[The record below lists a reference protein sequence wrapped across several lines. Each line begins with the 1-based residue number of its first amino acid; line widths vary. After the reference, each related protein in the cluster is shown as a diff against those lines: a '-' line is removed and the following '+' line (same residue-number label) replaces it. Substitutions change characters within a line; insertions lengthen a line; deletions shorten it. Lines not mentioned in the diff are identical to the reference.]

1 MSKLPWANSKVLTD
15 DEFYN
20 RTQEINNLKNLL
32 MSTSQN
38 NAPNI
43 LLTGIRGVG
52 KTVLLNKIK
61 QQMDEKFL
69 VVYMDFSI
77 SQTYQKNNMS
87 IKGLL
92 DFYYQKIILRH
103 PISLPA
109 PPNLPHR
116 NKGSATRRFCPS
128 RP

>member
-43 LLTGIRGVG
+43 LS
-52 KTVLLNKIK
+52 NS
-61 QQMDEKFL
+61 F
-69 VVYMDFSI
+69 
-77 SQTYQKNNMS
+77 
-87 IKGLL
+87 
-92 DFYYQKIILRH
+92 
-103 PISLPA
+103 
-109 PPNLPHR
+109 
-116 NKGSATRRFCPS
+116 RRYKDRF
-128 RP
+128 

>member
-61 QQMDEKFL
+61 QQMDEKFEKEL
-69 VVYMDFSI
+69 WENNH
-77 SQTYQKNNMS
+77 KN
-87 IKGLL
+87 K
-92 DFYYQKIILRH
+92 
-103 PISLPA
+103 A
-109 PPNLPHR
+109 P
-116 NKGSATRRFCPS
+116 
-128 RP
+128 